1 MRLVYPHRDDL
12 HKIVVLNPKGGSG
25 KTTLAVNIASFFAL
39 RGPMPTLIDYDP
51 QGFATEWLQRR
62 PTNRPIIHGIAPHQ
76 RSIHATISWQLRL
89 PAETDT
95 VIIDTPAALEGSELH
110 DLTYDANCI
119 IVPIMPSAIDIRY
132 AAKFIAELLLLA
144 QVERHNRTL
153 AIVASRTRYNTRA
166 LKQLMRFLSSLR
178 IPIVAILRD
187 SQNFIQAAS
196 EGIGLHEMPAY
207 QVRKD
212 IGHLNMVMRWIERS
226 RQIQRPVNE
235 SIPVLTEQTVPGK
248 SLH

>member
-1 MRLVYPHRDDL
+1 LVYPHRDDL

-39 RGPMPTLIDYDP
+39 RGPMPTLVDYDP

-62 PTNRPIIHGIAPHQ
+62 PTNRPIIHGISPHKH
-76 RSIHATISWQLRL
+76 SIHATVSWQLRL

-95 VIIDTPAALEGSELH
+95 VIIDTPAALDGSELH
-110 DLTYDANCI
+110 DLTYGANCI
-119 IVPIMPSAIDIRY
+119 IVPIMPSAIDIRN
-132 AAKFIAELLLLA
+132 AAKFIANLLLLA
-144 QVERHNRTL
+144 QIERHNRTL
-153 AIVASRTRYNTRA
+153 AIVASRTRHNTRS

-187 SQNFIQAAS
+187 SQNFVQAAS
-196 EGIGLHEMPAY
+196 EGIGIHEMPAY

-212 IGHLNMVMRWIERS
+212 IGQLNLIMRWIEQS
-226 RQIQRPVNE
+226 RQHKRLANEAMPVQSELPLPGRP
-235 SIPVLTEQTVPGK
+235 
-248 SLH
+248 LH